1 MAIYLIGTDL
11 TFGMHFTKQYLIEVM
26 LNWRPALDALS
37 ETKMKG
43 NAS

>member
-26 LNWRPALDALS
+26 LNWRPGTGRLV
-37 ETKMKG
+37 
-43 NAS
+43 